1 MYVSCV
7 YSLLEFRFSTI
18 TISQLY
24 VLALG
29 DLNLLHRFLTSYLL
43 FYALKLLKLS
53 LHLHLHSYMC
63 VS

>member
-24 VLALG
+24 VLALD
-29 DLNLLHRFLTSYLL
+29 DLNLLHRFLTSNLL
-43 FYALKLLKLS
+43 FYALKLLELNLRK
-53 LHLHLHSYMC
+53 
-63 VS
+63 